1 MAWSV
6 DDIFSFSKHLI
17 NKAQRGE
24 YTPAAF
30 YLFWNAEQ
38 RSFQQDL
45 LGRFQEAKQNHG
57 AGVIVNTPVLKSL
70 TPFIKKVTVVPAS
83 GVVAYPSDFKS
94 ELALRAN
101 GYRVIHFNPNQR
113 TAITDSVIDPPS
125 VADNKYYYTE
135 YNNGFEVLPAAT
147 PSVIIDYI
155 ADCRDVV
162 WGYINDAAT
171 DLPTYSA
178 GTSTQPQWNNG
189 DVAEITKRTLKLL
202 GVHFSDRDFTN
213 FGQSVQNAGK

>member
-6 DDIFSFSKHLI
+6 DDVFNFSKTLI

-45 LGRFQEAKQNHG
+45 VGRFQEAKQTHSS
-57 AGVIVNTPVLKSL
+57 GVIENTPVLKSL
-70 TPFIKKVTVVPAS
+70 TPFIKKVSITPAS

-101 GYRVIHFNPNQR
+101 GYRVIHFNHGQR
-113 TAITDSVIDPPS
+113 DAITDSVIDAPS
-125 VADNKYYYTE
+125 IANNKYFFTE
-135 YNNGFEVLPAAT
+135 YATGLEVLPT
-147 PSVIIDYI
+147 NIPTIQMDYI

-162 WGYINDAAT
+162 WGYSIEEAT
-171 DLPTYSA
+171 ELPVYNA
-178 GTSTQPQWNNG
+178 GTSIQPQWGNSEIQ
-189 DVAEITKRTLKLL
+189 EITKRTLKLL
-202 GVHFSDRDFTN
+202 GVHFSDRDFAN
-213 FGQSVQNAGK
+213 FGQSVINAGK